1 MKKTK
6 IAILGANGQIGKA
19 LLKDLSKSFEIFPFG
34 KNDCDLSH
42 ISSIDRELLKCSP
55 DIVINC
61 SAYTDVK
68 KAEIDRENCYK
79 LNCINTQNLV
89 DSLKNKKLMLIH
101 FSTDYIFSN
110 KNKDPVNEENETH
123 PVNYYGTTKLES
135 EKIVRKNLD
144 RFYIF
149 RTSWVYGDSL
159 KDNFVEFV
167 KKSLLKNKK
176 IQALNS
182 EYSIPTNTGFISKT
196 IEKIISHSNFYNA
209 SGIYNLVPDG
219 YCNRYECARFIEKKL
234 KGDNLNSLININY
247 KSQKKDVP
255 RPNFSV
261 LSNAKIKDEFKLDV
275 KDWKIYLEEYL
286 RNENK

>member
-19 LLKDLSKSFEIFPFG
+19 LLEDLSKSFEIFPFG

-42 ISSIDRELLKCSP
+42 ISSIDRKLLKCLP

-89 DSLKNKKLMLIH
+89 DSLKNKKLMFIH

-110 KNKDPVNEENETH
+110 RNKDPVNEENETQ
-123 PVNYYGTTKLES
+123 PINYYGITKLES

-159 KDNFVEFV
+159 KNNFIEFV

-176 IQALNS
+176 IEALNS
-182 EYSIPTNTGFISKT
+182 EYSIPTNTHFISKA

-219 YCNRYECARFIEKKL
+219 CCNRYECARFIEKNL
-234 KGDNLNSLININY
+234 KGDNLNSLINVNY
-247 KSQKKDVP
+247 KTQKKDVP

-261 LSNAKIKDEFKLDV
+261 LNNAKIKDKFKLDI